1 MKRATQLRRR
11 AHPVRQVGGN
21 PFKELRESLNLT
33 LEELARKTALSKQ
46 AIIRCEQ
53 GTYSQPLPALMSFAF
68 NRGENE
74 HDFATRY
81 ADFQHRTRHANAY
94 MFGDSLPNRLEYRV
108 YSADNLEHPFRTVRG
123 AYNPTEVAKALCVP
137 QATITYFERKSKQQ
151 KSVPKA
157 LIEAL
162 LMAGY
167 NNNDVSG
174 LVAAYDSYRVVLL
187 GGTVESPLA
196 HDLLGEDIA

>member
-11 AHPVRQVGGN
+11 ATPVRQVGGN

-33 LEELARKTALSKQ
+33 LEQLALKTALSKQ

-53 GTYSQPLPALMSFAF
+53 GTYSQPLPALMSFALS
-68 NRGENE
+68 RGENE
-74 HDFATRY
+74 HDFTNRYSDFQYRTRY
-81 ADFQHRTRHANAY
+81 ANAY
-94 MFGDSLPNRLEYRV
+94 LFGRTLPNRLEYRV

-123 AYNPTEVAKALCVP
+123 TYNPTEVAKALCVP
-137 QATITYFERKSKQQ
+137 QATITYFERKAKQQ

-167 NNNDVSG
+167 TNNDVSG
-174 LVAAYDSYRVVLL
+174 LVEAYSNYRVVLL
-187 GGTVESPLA
+187 GGTVQSPLA
-196 HDLLGEDIA
+196 HELLGEDAS

>member
-33 LEELARKTALSKQ
+33 LEQLARQTALSKQ

-53 GTYSQPLPALMSFAF
+53 GTYSQPLPALMSFAV

-74 HDFATRY
+74 NDFTNRYNDFQYRTRY
-81 ADFQHRTRHANAY
+81 ANAY
-94 MFGDSLPNRLEYRV
+94 LFGDSLPNRLEYRV
-108 YSADNLEHPFRTVRG
+108 YSADNLEHPFRTIRG
-123 AYNPTEVAKALCVP
+123 SYNPTEVAKALCVP

-167 NNNDVSG
+167 TNADVSG

-187 GGTVESPLA
+187 GGTVDVPKGIEV
-196 HDLLGEDIA
+196 LGQDAS